1 MPHNVAR
8 RLDVG
13 VAHFKRS
20 LILGNLVILG
30 VIVLTAWLAA
40 DARQRAQE
48 PRARRTAAGLAQT
61 LRLG

>member
-1 MPHNVAR
+1 MDVA
-8 RLDVG
+8 

-30 VIVLTAWLAA
+30 VIVLRAWLAA
-40 DARQRAQE
+40 DARQRDRE

-61 LRLG
+61 PRLG